1 MGGRR
6 DSVLCGMMQS
16 ARRGDVF
23 SLMALG
29 GVMHAS
35 MVVRGKRHLDADQ
48 VAVLTIH

>member
-1 MGGRR
+1 MWYDTISRG
-6 DSVLCGMMQS
+6 
-16 ARRGDVF
+16 GDVF

-35 MVVRGKRHLDADQ
+35 MLVRGKRHLDADQ